1 MISIAKP
8 LLGKEEA
15 DAVAKVLSSGM
26 LAQGPKVAEFE
37 KLFAGYC
44 STKHAVAISS
54 GTTALHAAL
63 LALGIGK
70 DDEVITTS
78 FSFIATANSILYCN
92 AKPVFVDIDPRTF
105 NINPNKIEEKVT
117 KKTKAIMP
125 VHLYGQMAEMDKI
138 MEIAKRHNLTV
149 IEDACQAH
157 GAEFKGR
164 RSGSIGDCGVFSF
177 YPTKNMTTGEGGG
190 ITTNSDEVAEKLRVL
205 RNQGQTRRY
214 WSEVVGYNYRMTDIS
229 AAIGIEQF
237 KKLETFNSKRIQNAK
252 YLTSKLTGV
261 VETPVVLDGYRHVFH
276 QYTIRVPKRDEFVK
290 HMEEK
295 GIQTSTFYPIPIHQQ
310 VPYKKLGLGNSPLPE
325 TERASKEVVSLPVH
339 PGLTETDLEEIV
351 KAVKEVVHL

>member
-54 GTTALHAAL
+54 GTTALHGAL

-149 IEDACQAH
+149 IEDACQWH
-157 GAEFKGR
+157 GWNSRAEGLAA
-164 RSGSIGDCGVFSF
+164 SVTAVFS
-177 YPTKNMTTGEGGG
+177 P
-190 ITTNSDEVAEKLRVL
+190 S
-205 RNQGQTRRY
+205 
-214 WSEVVGYNYRMTDIS
+214 
-229 AAIGIEQF
+229 
-237 KKLETFNSKRIQNAK
+237 
-252 YLTSKLTGV
+252 
-261 VETPVVLDGYRHVFH
+261 
-276 QYTIRVPKRDEFVK
+276 IRQR
-290 HMEEK
+290 
-295 GIQTSTFYPIPIHQQ
+295 T
-310 VPYKKLGLGNSPLPE
+310 
-325 TERASKEVVSLPVH
+325 
-339 PGLTETDLEEIV
+339 
-351 KAVKEVVHL
+351 

>member
-1 MISIAKP
+1 
-8 LLGKEEA
+8 
-15 DAVAKVLSSGM
+15 
-26 LAQGPKVAEFE
+26 
-37 KLFAGYC
+37 
-44 STKHAVAISS
+44 
-54 GTTALHAAL
+54 
-63 LALGIGK
+63 
-70 DDEVITTS
+70 
-78 FSFIATANSILYCN
+78 
-92 AKPVFVDIDPRTF
+92 
-105 NINPNKIEEKVT
+105 
-117 KKTKAIMP
+117 
-125 VHLYGQMAEMDKI
+125 
-138 MEIAKRHNLTV
+138 
-149 IEDACQAH
+149 
-157 GAEFKGR
+157 
-164 RSGSIGDCGVFSF
+164 
-177 YPTKNMTTGEGGG
+177 MTTGEGGG